1 MIAAGPAK
9 QRSTLGLLC
18 AAFGALSL
26 APLLLS
32 WLSAYGPAPLSW
44 TASAWSRMYFGQFL
58 ALVLLGYGY
67 LLACTAKLR
76 LFHGGP
82 TLDFTIGLGLL
93 AVASSLGRAWIPGA
107 FLIAF
112 GLRLADGRPLL
123 QQP

>member
-1 MIAAGPAK
+1 MPEIAATPAG

-32 WLSAYGPAPLSW
+32 WLSAYGPAPLAW
-44 TASAWSRMYFGQFL
+44 TAAAWSRLYFGLFL
-58 ALVLLGYGY
+58 SLVLLGYGY
-67 LLACTAKLR
+67 ILAAAAKR
-76 LFHGGP
+76 HVFHGGP

-107 FLIAF
+107 VLIAF
-112 GLRLADGRPLL
+112 GLRLSTGRALL
-123 QQP
+123 Q